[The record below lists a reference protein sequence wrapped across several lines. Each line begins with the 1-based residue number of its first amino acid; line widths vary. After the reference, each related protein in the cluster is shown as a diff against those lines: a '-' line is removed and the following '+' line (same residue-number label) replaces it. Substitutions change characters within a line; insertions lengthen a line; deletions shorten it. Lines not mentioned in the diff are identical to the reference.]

1 MSDSIPIKVAHW
13 VIFLGSAFWVL
24 LQHSTAR
31 VHPFILEL
39 SNTVVTSLHVLSGVT
54 DLSLPETHRK
64 MFFCFTTV
72 SSLWVKDAVED
83 WESFWK
89 NCSPL
94 YIFIRI
100 YLGDTPIF
108 CLQYNL
114 FLFIFQIV
122 YLSACLSFQ
131 TFVTVWGMYLA
142 FFSFSSLC
150 HRLPGVAVVTERY
163 IITDAS

>member
-1 MSDSIPIKVAHW
+1 MSDSIPNKVAHW

-31 VHPFILEL
+31 VYLFILEL
-39 SNTVVTSLHVLSGVT
+39 SNTVVTSLHVLSGVA

-72 SSLWVKDAVED
+72 SLLWVKDAVLNK
-83 WESFWK
+83 SFWL
-89 NCSPL
+89 CSLL

-150 HRLPGVAVVTERY
+150 HLPGVAVVTERY